1 MPGEQTN
8 GDERAATSP
17 PTHEISVETYQRLKS
32 SLERGNYT
40 SFECPPGESG
50 EVIDKLTGELA
61 ETHTIMRV
69 TIPKEGKDFTS
80 VLSDIDSLAPEAARA
95 EIDENTGVTHNFAI
109 LLEKT
114 SQVSEKP
121 VLAIIEN
128 LQYVSQGRGRDDLI
142 RVVRAL
148 YNGRANSGDLKNLTF
163 LLVADQ
169 APTDLLEDT
178 LGTPYNIGTSISI
191 RD

>member
-1 MPGEQTN
+1 MEA
-8 GDERAATSP
+8 E
-17 PTHEISVETYQRLKS
+17 EII
-32 SLERGNYT
+32 G
-40 SFECPPGESG
+40 
-50 EVIDKLTGELA
+50 KLTGELVG
-61 ETHTIMRV
+61 THTIMRV
-69 TIPKEGKDFTS
+69 RIPKEGKDFTR
-80 VLSDIDSLAPEAARA
+80 VLSDFASLAHEAAKA
-95 EIDENTGVTHNFAI
+95 KMNDMFGVTQNFAD

-114 SQVSEKP
+114 SQLSEKP

-128 LQYVSQGRGRDDLI
+128 LQYVTQGRGRDNLI

-169 APTDLLEDT
+169 SPTDLLQDT
-178 LGTPYNIGTSISI
+178 MGTSYNIGTSISI

>member
-1 MPGEQTN
+1 MPGEQTDR
-8 GDERAATSP
+8 DERTAAASP
-17 PTHEISVETYQRLKS
+17 PTPEIKLEPYQRLKS

-40 SFECPPGESG
+40 NLECLPVEAEEIIG
-50 EVIDKLTGELA
+50 KLTGELVG
-61 ETHTIMRV
+61 THTIMRV
-69 TIPKEGKDFTS
+69 RIPKEGKDFTR
-80 VLSDIDSLAPEAARA
+80 VLSDFASLAPEAARA
-95 EIDENTGVTHNFAI
+95 EIDENIGVAQNFAD

-128 LQYVSQGRGRDDLI
+128 LQNVTRGRGRDDLI

-148 YNGRANSGDLKNLTF
+148 YNGRANSRNLKNLTF

-169 APTDLLEDT
+169 NPSSLLKSP
-178 LGTPYNIGTSISI
+178 GTPYNIGENISLS
-191 RD
+191 D

>member
-1 MPGEQTN
+1 MPEEQTDRN
-8 GDERAATSP
+8 ERTTASL
-17 PTHEISVETYQRLKS
+17 PTHEINLETYQRLKS

-40 SFECPPGESG
+40 NLECLPGES
-50 EVIDKLTGELA
+50 EEIIDKLTGELA

-69 TIPKEGKDFTS
+69 AIPKEGKDFTS
-80 VLSDIDSLAPEAARA
+80 VLSDFASLAHEAAKA
-95 EIDENTGVTHNFAI
+95 KMNDMFGVTQNFAD

-114 SQVSEKP
+114 SQLSEKP

-128 LQYVSQGRGRDDLI
+128 LQYVTQGRGRDNLI

-169 APTDLLEDT
+169 SPTDLLQDT
-178 LGTPYNIGTSISI
+178 MGTSYNIGTSISI

>member
-1 MPGEQTN
+1 MPEEQTDRN
-8 GDERAATSP
+8 ERTTASL
-17 PTHEISVETYQRLKS
+17 PTHEINLETYQRLKS

-40 SFECPPGESG
+40 NLECLPGES
-50 EVIDKLTGELA
+50 EEIIDKLTGELA

-69 TIPKEGKDFTS
+69 TIPKEGKDFKN
-80 VLSDIDSLAPEAARA
+80 VLSDFASLAHEAAKA
-95 EIDENTGVTHNFAI
+95 KMNDMFGVTQNFAD

-114 SQVSEKP
+114 SQLSEKP

-128 LQYVSQGRGRDDLI
+128 LQYVTQGRGRDNLI

-169 APTDLLEDT
+169 SPTDLLQDT
-178 LGTPYNIGTSISI
+178 MGTSYNIGTSISI

>member
-1 MPGEQTN
+1 
-8 GDERAATSP
+8 
-17 PTHEISVETYQRLKS
+17 
-32 SLERGNYT
+32 
-40 SFECPPGESG
+40 
-50 EVIDKLTGELA
+50 
-61 ETHTIMRV
+61 MRV
-69 TIPKEGKDFTS
+69 TIPKEGKDFKN
-80 VLSDIDSLAPEAARA
+80 VLSDFASLAHEAAKA
-95 EIDENTGVTHNFAI
+95 KMNDMFGVTQNFAD

-114 SQVSEKP
+114 SQLSEKP

-128 LQYVSQGRGRDDLI
+128 LQYVTQGRGRDNLI

-169 APTDLLEDT
+169 SPTDLLQDT
-178 LGTPYNIGTSISI
+178 MGTSYNIGTSISI